1 MKVGIVLSLLAVLAP
16 TLTELI
22 GIDERGGYFRQ
33 LHMYE
38 AAVAAVANSG
48 HTATLTAVAA
58 TKQQTFDV
66 FMADVA
72 YTLRVMLSH
81 LREKFRSIEVA
92 GLGKYPVEL
101 QPAFDIL
108 QKGFKSKK
116 ARLALNPFVH
126 FRNDADSSD
135 SDDGSQMTDNDDDA
149 AVFVRT
155 SYDPIARVAE
165 LRMSDG

>member
-38 AAVAAVANSG
+38 AAVAASSG

-81 LREKFRSIEVA
+81 LREKFRSVKS
-92 GLGKYPVEL
+92 LG
-101 QPAFDIL
+101 
-108 QKGFKSKK
+108 
-116 ARLALNPFVH
+116 
-126 FRNDADSSD
+126 
-135 SDDGSQMTDNDDDA
+135 
-149 AVFVRT
+149 
-155 SYDPIARVAE
+155 
-165 LRMSDG
+165 